1 MRLYLKYFFIQLKSA
16 MQYKASF
23 LLTTLSTAMLTLTVF
38 FGIRFMFAR
47 FHTVEGFTY
56 SDVLLCYAVVLLS
69 FTLAECVARG
79 FDTFG
84 SIIGNGEFDRVL
96 VRPRNEILQV
106 LGSRI
111 EFTRIGRVII
121 AVCMLAYAV
130 QNCAIDWNAARVMT
144 LILMILGGAA
154 VFSGVFLL
162 YAALC
167 FFTLEGL
174 EFVNVLT
181 DGMKEHGRYPLS
193 IYGKRVLQFCT
204 FVVPYALV
212 QYYPLM
218 YVLGRGGGPL
228 TMLLPV
234 LASLFLIPCWL
245 FWRFGV
251 RRYKSTGS

>member
-1 MRLYLKYFFIQLKSA
+1 MKLYLKYFSIQLKSA
-16 MQYKASF
+16 MQYKVSF
-23 LLTTLSTAMLTLTVF
+23 LLTALSQAALTLTVF
-38 FGIRFMFAR
+38 LGIRFMFAR

-69 FTLAECVARG
+69 FTLAECVFRG
-79 FDTFG
+79 FDSFA
-84 SIIGNGEFDRVL
+84 SVIGNGEFDRIM
-96 VRPRNEILQV
+96 VRPRNELFQV

-111 EFTRIGRVII
+111 EFTRIGRAVV
-121 AVCMLAYAV
+121 AVCLLVYAL
-130 QNCAIDWNAARVMT
+130 QNCMIDWNVYRVCT
-144 LILMILGGAA
+144 LIFMILGGALLFA
-154 VFSGVFLL
+154 GVFLL

-174 EFVNVLT
+174 EFINVLT

-193 IYGKRVLQFCT
+193 IYGKHVLQFCT

-212 QYYPLM
+212 QVYPLM
-218 YVLGRGGGPL
+218 YLLGKGGGPL

-251 RRYKSTGS
+251 RHYKSTGS